1 MDLEKLSKKER
12 YDVLTEIA
20 DLYYNQGKT
29 QSEIADAFGTTR
41 FKIARFLQDAR
52 NEQIV
57 EIKINYSDEQNKT
70 LEQELLQRYP
80 LKCAIVVNTQYSSYA
95 DSCSKVGLAGSAYLN
110 MLLTENTTLGITWG
124 KTIQTV
130 INKLPQAVHT
140 PISVVQI
147 GGHIS
152 LPNPSAE
159 SRELVRVA
167 AFSHFG
173 NPYYMNAPLYIND
186 PELKLRLLAEPD
198 LYRTLC
204 KAKDMTAFI
213 TGIGGF
219 SSMPL
224 SNPAFRPY
232 LSARD
237 IAETKN
243 CMGSI
248 LGYILDSKGEIAD
261 VDLNQKVV
269 TLPMEDLLN
278 VPHRIAVA
286 YGRHK
291 VPIISLAVSHGYIN
305 ELITDT
311 DTALLL
317 LD

>member
-1 MDLEKLSKKER
+1 MDFEKLSKKER
-12 YDVLTEIA
+12 HDVLTEMA
-20 DLYYNQGKT
+20 DMYYNQGKT
-29 QSEIADAFGTTR
+29 QMEIADAFGTTR

-70 LEQELLQRYP
+70 LEQELLQQYP
-80 LKCAIVVNTQYSSYA
+80 LKNTIVVNTQYSSYA
-95 DSCSKVGLAGSAYLN
+95 DSCSKVGQAGAAYLN
-110 MLLTENTTLGITWG
+110 KLLTENATLGITWG

-130 INKLPQAVHT
+130 INRLPQAVHN
-140 PISVVQI
+140 PVSVVQI

-152 LPNPSAE
+152 LANPSAE
-159 SRELVRVA
+159 SRELVRAA

-173 NPYYMNAPLYIND
+173 TPYYMNVPLYIND
-186 PELKLRLLAEPD
+186 PQLRLRLLAEPD
-198 LYRTLC
+198 LYRTFC
-204 KAKDMTAFI
+204 KARDMTVFI
-213 TGIGGF
+213 TGIGGT
-219 SSMPL
+219 SSLPL

-237 IAETKN
+237 IEKAKN

-248 LGYILDSKGEIAD
+248 LGYVLDVQGRIAD
-261 VDLNQKVV
+261 IDLNQKVI
-269 TLPMEDLLN
+269 TLPMEDLLG
-278 VPHRIAVA
+278 VSHRIAVV

-291 VPIISLAVSHGYIN
+291 VPMIKLAIRQGYIN